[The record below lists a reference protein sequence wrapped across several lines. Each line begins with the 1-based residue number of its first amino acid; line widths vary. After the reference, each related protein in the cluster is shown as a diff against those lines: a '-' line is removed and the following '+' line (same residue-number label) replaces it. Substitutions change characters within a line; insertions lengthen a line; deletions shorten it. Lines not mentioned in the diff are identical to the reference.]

1 MAHIRHIA
9 AAFGAAQ
16 PTLSRARQQAEKNKY
31 PYFIA
36 ITSTPN
42 SSVGVGKWFYD
53 MHQFAINA
61 KNVFDEKDLFISEAN
76 EIINNPERN
85 GFIRIKY
92 HWSEDPTK
100 DVKWYNEQCREL
112 NFDQRMINQELDLL
126 FIGGTNCIF
135 EDDFLSSLE
144 EKTIVQRIRTPHQ
157 TFLNLYVEE
166 IDVGDFI
173 LISVDTAKSLIGDF
187 NAIEVFTYLNFYQ
200 IAEYFGKLGSL
211 TKYSDVVKAVTKYFA
226 KINDNKVIL
235 CIEENSIGTAVIEN
249 LQNDEEYDY
258 EQFIYSPDPE
268 KRVGINTSSKTKPL
282 MISMLYDYLIS
293 NPKCIRSSDLINQLH
308 LIERKAGGG
317 IAAQSG
323 KNDDLFM
330 SSALAAYVR
339 KLSELEILPL
349 IDITKHKHTVDKQI
363 NQYRQAIQT
372 LTGPQHISKGNLDIV
387 VTDNKIEY
395 VDPFL
400 QKTQQKQID
409 VLEDN
414 DDFLFKMF

>member
-1 MAHIRHIA
+1 MAHIRHIQ
-9 AAFGAAQ
+9 AAFGSAQ

-42 SSVGVGKWFYD
+42 SSVGIGQWFYD
-53 MHQFAINA
+53 MHQFAVNA
-61 KNVFDEKDLFISEAN
+61 NDIFDSNDLFIPEAD

-85 GFIRIKY
+85 GFVRIRY

-100 DVKWYNEQCREL
+100 SQEWYADQCREL

-126 FIGGTNCIF
+126 FIGATGCIF

-144 EKTIVQRIRTPHQ
+144 ETSIVQRIRMPHQ
-157 TFLNLYVEE
+157 TFLNLFVEE
-166 IDVGDFI
+166 IDANDFI

-211 TKYSDVVKAVTKYFA
+211 TKYSDIVKAVTKYFA
-226 KINDNKVIL
+226 GINDNKVIL

-249 LQNDEEYDY
+249 LQNDEDYDY
-258 EQFIYSPDPE
+258 EQFIYSPEPE
-268 KRVGINTSSKTKPL
+268 KRIGINTSSKTKPL
-282 MISMLYDYLIS
+282 MISILYDYFVS
-293 NPKCIRSSDLINQLH
+293 DSKCVRSSDLINQLH
-308 LIERKAGGG
+308 VIERKGGGG

-330 SSALAAYVR
+330 ASALAAYIR
-339 KLSELEILPL
+339 KMSELEILPL
-349 IDITKHKHTVDKQI
+349 IDITKHKNTVDKQI

-372 LTGPQHISKGNLDIV
+372 LNGPQHIASGNLDVIV
-387 VTDNKIEY
+387 KDNKIEY
-395 VDPFL
+395 GDPFL
-400 QKTQQKQID
+400 EETQQKQID
-409 VLEDN
+409 VLDDD

>member
-9 AAFGAAQ
+9 EAFGSAQ

-42 SSVGVGKWFYD
+42 SSVGTGQWFYD
-53 MHQFAINA
+53 MHQFAISGNDI
-61 KNVFDEKDLFISEAN
+61 FDSDDLFIPEADK
-76 EIINNPERN
+76 IINNPERN
-85 GFIRIKY
+85 GFVRIRY

-100 DVKWYNEQCREL
+100 CQEWYADQCREL
-112 NFDQRMINQELDLL
+112 NFDKRMINQELDLL
-126 FIGGTNCIF
+126 FIGATNCIF
-135 EDDFLSSLE
+135 EDDFLSLLKE
-144 EKTIVQRIRTPHQ
+144 IPITQRIRMPHQ

-166 IDVGDFI
+166 IDANDFI

-187 NAIEVFTYLNFYQ
+187 NAIEVFTYLNFHQ

-211 TKYSDVVKAVTKYFA
+211 TKYSDIVKAVTKYFA

-249 LQNDEEYDY
+249 LQNDEDYDY
-258 EQFIYSPDPE
+258 EQFIYSPEPE
-268 KRVGINTSSKTKPL
+268 KRIGINTSPKTKPL
-282 MISMLYDYLIS
+282 MISILYDYFVS
-293 NPKCIRSSDLINQLH
+293 DPECIRSSDLINQLH
-308 LIERKAGGG
+308 VIERKVGGG

-330 SSALAAYVR
+330 ASALAAYTR

-349 IDITKHKHTVDKQI
+349 IDITKHKNLVDKQI
-363 NQYRQAIQT
+363 NQYRQAIHT
-372 LTGPQHISKGNLDIV
+372 LNGPQHISSGSLDV
-387 VTDNKIEY
+387 VVKDNKIEY

-400 QKTQQKQID
+400 EETQQKQID
-409 VLEDN
+409 VIDN
-414 DDFLFKMF
+414 DDDFLFKMF